1 MIKKHIAMG
10 AVALAGTLIFSF
22 AGTSYASSYTVV
34 KGDSLWKIAN
44 EKLGD
49 GARYREIFE
58 ANKDQ
63 IKDPNKIQIGQVL
76 EIPDGQSGPAL
87 APVATPAPEAP
98 EAPLSVISEE
108 TGFLG
113 QRKALIN
120 NLNTL
125 RVGETN
131 VSETAGA
138 VSTSTRAA
146 ENVLVTDYNITGET
160 ATNSNIRI
168 FTYKTHNGYQLVSFF
183 TNKDGSESYAVYNI
197 SGDGNKA
204 DVIYVSANSDIKDKM
219 TLQLKDIVADG
230 EGYIEFTTKMEGIE
244 PYKENVLIDVY
255 DGNGNIIKQGVSYTL
270 EDEYGSDTYSA
281 LMPVGSG
288 DVTEINYRIEYGDT
302 TVSTIKVTD
311 GNSRGTL
318 TYSIDAKGSVIMDSV
333 SYVINEDGAPSISS
347 IGNSLDY
354 FDKLKIGEELS
365 TKIAGV
371 VDTVKRVSDNALLAK
386 STYKDRVIYQGIVIK
401 SPKGLLVSLENSM
414 VDEAVS
420 FLGFGTSKDE
430 GETLDVLFANASDYS
445 LGEKVYDLPL
455 NAYEEN
461 KLKTVTTEN
470 PDGSRNMKTTYV
482 DGDGNTLNESN
493 IQISKDGSTI
503 TSESDTDG
511 VGYNHTYII
520 KGDHATFTMDIGEC
534 LVVMDYDMK
543 GNEVITD
550 SLKIE
555 FK

>member
-1 MIKKHIAMG
+1 MIKKHIAIG
-10 AVALAGTLIFSF
+10 AVALAGTIIFSL
-22 AGTSYASSYTVV
+22 AGTSYASAYTVV
-34 KGDSLWKIAN
+34 KGDSLWKIAK

-87 APVATPAPEAP
+87 VPVATPSPEAS

-125 RVGETN
+125 RVGEAN

-138 VSTSTRAA
+138 VSTSTKAA

-160 ATNSNIRI
+160 ATNLNIRI

-204 DVIYVSANSDIKDKM
+204 DVIYVSASSDILDKM

-230 EGYIEFTTKMEGIE
+230 EGYIEFTPKIEGIE
-244 PYKENVLIDVY
+244 PYKENILIDVY

-270 EDEYGSDTYSA
+270 EDEYGSDTYSM

-318 TYSIDAKGSVIMDSV
+318 TYSTDAKGNVIMDSV

-371 VDTVKRVSDNALLAK
+371 EDTVKRVSDNALLAK

-414 VDEAVS
+414 VDKAVS

-455 NAYEEN
+455 NAYKEN

-470 PDGSRNMKTTYV
+470 PDGSRNMKATYV
-482 DGDGNTLNESN
+482 DGKGNILNESN

-503 TSESDTDG
+503 TSESVTDG
-511 VGYNHTYII
+511 AGYSHTYII
-520 KGDHATFTMDIGEC
+520 KEGHATFAMDIGEC
-534 LVVMDYDMK
+534 LVVMDYDMN